1 MLEDYGV
8 NPECLKGIDRVL
20 FTPEQIQ
27 ARVAELGAQITKD
40 YEGKSLLMIG
50 VLRGVIFFISDLMRS
65 IRIPLEVDFMSVSN
79 YSPDSRKMGFVRLVK
94 DLEIPITN
102 RHVLFV
108 EDIIDTGLT
117 LNYLLRTLK
126 TRQPASLEVCV
137 LFNKEKRRLIDL
149 PLKYKGF
156 DIPDYYLVGYGLD
169 YREKYRNM
177 PFVGLL
183 NADLLPNGKN
193 GIF

>member
-1 MLEDYGV
+1 M
-8 NPECLKGIDRVL
+8 
-20 FTPEQIQ
+20 
-27 ARVAELGAQITKD
+27 GAQISND
-40 YEGKSLLMIG
+40 YEGKSLLLVG
-50 VLRGVIFFISDLMRS
+50 VLRGVIFFISDLMRA
-65 IRIPLEVDFMSVSN
+65 IRIPLEVDFMSVTN
-79 YSPDSRKMGFVRLVK
+79 YSPDSRNMGFVRLVK
-94 DLEIPITN
+94 DLEISITD

-126 TRQPASLEVCV
+126 TRKPASLEVCA

-149 PLKYKGF
+149 PLRYKGF
-156 DIPDYYLVGYGLD
+156 DIPDYYIVGYGLD

-183 NADLLPNGKN
+183 KADILHNG
-193 GIF
+193 

>member
-1 MLEDYGV
+1 MEEYAV
-8 NPECLKGIDRVL
+8 PPVRLKDIDRVL

-27 ARVAELGAQITKD
+27 TRVADLGRQISQD
-40 YEGKSLLMIG
+40 YADKPLLLIG
-50 VLRGVIFFISDLMRS
+50 VLKGIIFFMADLMRA
-65 IRIPLEVDFMSVSN
+65 IDIPLEVDFMAVSN
-79 YSPDSRKMGFVRLVK
+79 YSPEARELGLVRLVK
-94 DLEIPITN
+94 DLEIPITG

-117 LNYLLRTLK
+117 LNYLLRTL
-126 TRQPASLEVCV
+126 RAQQPASLEVCV

-149 PLKYKGF
+149 PLRYKGF
-156 DIPDYYLVGYGLD
+156 DIPDYYIVGYGLD

-183 NADLLPNGKN
+183 KGEVLQSG
-193 GIF
+193 

>member
-1 MLEDYGV
+1 
-8 NPECLKGIDRVL
+8 
-20 FTPEQIQ
+20 
-27 ARVAELGAQITKD
+27 LGAQISND
-40 YEGKSLLMIG
+40 YEGKSLLLVG
-50 VLRGVIFFISDLMRS
+50 VLRGVIFFISDLMRA
-65 IRIPLEVDFMSVSN
+65 IRIPLEVDFMSVTN
-79 YSPDSRKMGFVRLVK
+79 YSPDSRNMGFVRLVK
-94 DLEIPITN
+94 DLEISITD

-126 TRQPASLEVCV
+126 TRKPASLEVCA

-149 PLKYKGF
+149 PLRYKGF
-156 DIPDYYLVGYGLD
+156 DIPDYYIVGYGLD

-183 NADLLPNGKN
+183 KADVLHNG
-193 GIF
+193 

>member
-1 MLEDYGV
+1 MEEYAV
-8 NPECLKGIDRVL
+8 PPERLKDVDRVL

-27 ARVAELGAQITKD
+27 ARVAELGGQISRD
-40 YEGKSLLMIG
+40 YAGKSLLLIG
-50 VLRGVIFFISDLMRS
+50 VLKGIIFFMADLMRA
-65 IRIPLEVDFMSVSN
+65 IDIPVEVDFMAVSN
-79 YSPDSRKMGFVRLVK
+79 YSPESREMGFVRLVK
-94 DLEIPITN
+94 DLEIPITG

-117 LNYLLRTLK
+117 IHYLLRSLK
-126 TRQPASLEVCV
+126 AQQPASLEVCV

-149 PLKYKGF
+149 PLRYKGF
-156 DIPDYYLVGYGLD
+156 DIPDYYIVGYGLD

-183 NADLLPNGKN
+183 KAEALQNG
-193 GIF
+193 

>member
-1 MLEDYGV
+1 MEAFNV
-8 NPECLKGIDRVL
+8 PPECMQVIDRVL
-20 FTPEQIQ
+20 YTPQQIQ
-27 ARVAELGAQITKD
+27 ARIAEMGSQISQD
-40 YEGKSLLMIG
+40 YAGKTLLLIG
-50 VLRGVIFFISDLMRS
+50 VLRGVIFFMADLLRT
-65 IRIPLEVDFMSVSN
+65 INIPVEVDFMAVSS
-79 YSPDSRKMGFVRLVK
+79 YSPESRDLGYVRLVK
-94 DLEIPITN
+94 DLELSITD

-126 TRQPASLEVCV
+126 ARQPASLEVCA

-149 PLKYKGF
+149 PLRYIGF
-156 DIPDYYLVGYGLD
+156 NIPDYYVVGYGLD

-183 NADLLPNGKN
+183 KAEVLQGT
-193 GIF
+193 

>member
-1 MLEDYGV
+1 MIESKYGV
-8 NPECLKGIDRVL
+8 NPECMRDVDKIL

-27 ARVAELGAQITKD
+27 ARVSELGAQISKD
-40 YEGKSLLMIG
+40 YEGQSLLLVG
-50 VLRGVIFFISDLMRS
+50 VLRGVIFFISDLMRA
-65 IRIPLEVDFMSVSN
+65 IRIPLEVDFISVTN
-79 YSPDSRKMGFVRLVK
+79 YSPDSRNMGFVRLVK
-94 DLEIPITN
+94 DLEFSITG
-102 RHVLFV
+102 RHVLFI

-126 TRQPASLEVCV
+126 TRQPASLEVCT

-149 PLKYKGF
+149 PLRYIGF

-169 YREKYRNM
+169 YHEKYRNM

-183 NADLLPNGKN
+183 KADVLQNGV
-193 GIF
+193 G